1 MQSIIVGGIEGGAT
15 HSNAVL
21 LNESGAIIA
30 KSVGPGTNHHLIGME
45 ECRRRIDD
53 MINEAKTKAGL
64 SLDTPIDALGLSL
77 SGCEQEESNN
87 IIVEGLRCRYPNLSK
102 KYVIASDTDGSVA
115 AVSNKGGVVCIAGT
129 GSNTLLINP
138 DGTKVQCGGWGYLL
152 GDEGSAWKIVQRA
165 IKYCFDDLDNFAKS
179 PHPIDR
185 TWREIQEYFKIK
197 TQADLLGTFYGSF
210 DKAFISKLCKQ
221 LSEVANEGDSLAR
234 HIFEEAGT
242 DLAKSISS
250 VICKASPELT
260 EKEDGIQINCVGSVW
275 LSWRLLKKGFIEYLN
290 TNSDV
295 QKLSLIKLTTSS
307 SVGAALMASD
317 KLDIPVARDYSKNYE
332 VFFKYTKGM
341 SLNCS

>member
-1 MQSIIVGGIEGGAT
+1 M
-15 HSNAVL
+15 
-21 LNESGAIIA
+21 
-30 KSVGPGTNHHLIGME
+30 
-45 ECRRRIDD
+45 
-53 MINEAKTKAGL
+53 
-64 SLDTPIDALGLSL
+64 
-77 SGCEQEESNN
+77 
-87 IIVEGLRCRYPNLSK
+87 
-102 KYVIASDTDGSVA
+102 
-115 AVSNKGGVVCIAGT
+115 
-129 GSNTLLINP
+129 
-138 DGTKVQCGGWGYLL
+138 
-152 GDEGSAWKIVQRA
+152 
-165 IKYCFDDLDNFAKS
+165 
-179 PHPIDR
+179 
-185 TWREIQEYFKIK
+185 
-197 TQADLLGTFYGSF
+197 GTFYGSF